1 MPEEIRMIDSYQAT
15 RPYIVRVMHLHE
27 IDKAIGQVKSPR
39 NFDPAIRKIWDR
51 VIKRPTRH
59 SKIKRQNGKSF
70 CMLQSG
76 SGGK

>member
-1 MPEEIRMIDSYQAT
+1 MIDSYQAS

-39 NFDPAIRKIWDR
+39 EYDPAIRKIWER
-51 VIKRPTRH
+51 VIKGTRER
-59 SKIKRQNGKSF
+59 SKTKKQNGKSF